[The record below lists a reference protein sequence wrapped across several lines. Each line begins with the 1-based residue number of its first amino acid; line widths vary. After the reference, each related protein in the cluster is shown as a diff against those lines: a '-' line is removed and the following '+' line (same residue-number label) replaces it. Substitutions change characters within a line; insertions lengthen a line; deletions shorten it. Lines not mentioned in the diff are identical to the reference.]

1 MTDNLNRGRRRFLGT
16 AIALAGFSFWRGT
29 SNLAWPFSSPGPRES
44 MASALVATV
53 GDPASARAIGLEYLA
68 SAPHASDARGLVDAI
83 CDGDDSFKH
92 DLARSDVDALRRALA
107 VKQRQDF
114 EYGRVV
120 RLRSWILSDTE
131 VRLCALVALT

>member
-1 MTDNLNRGRRRFLGT
+1 
-16 AIALAGFSFWRGT
+16 
-29 SNLAWPFSSPGPRES
+29 

-68 SAPHASDARGLVDAI
+68 CAPEASDVRGLVDAI
-83 CDGDDSFKH
+83 CDGDSSINHDSAI
-92 DLARSDVDALRRALA
+92 DDVEALRRALA
-107 VKQRQDF
+107 LKQRRDF
-114 EYGRVV
+114 EHGRVV